1 MDPDSLHTHTTSG
14 LHNVSSYLRLLLA
27 SLVFYKTCGFYV
39 VNLFSKGPPP
49 LKKKLCINK
58 LVLAAMMQSQRFM
71 PLLKAYTTPWHPTP
85 LQTLPLST
93 SGPLSLTQPLS
104 CTKWV
109 LYNCSST
116 GESLFSAAQTKP

>member
-49 LKKKLCINK
+49 LKKKKKLCINK
-58 LVLAAMMQSQRFM
+58 HVLAVVMQFPEIHASTKSLHNTLASHSTPNSP
-71 PLLKAYTTPWHPTP
+71 PLYLRTP
-85 LQTLPLST
+85 
-93 SGPLSLTQPLS
+93 
-104 CTKWV
+104 
-109 LYNCSST
+109 
-116 GESLFSAAQTKP
+116 FSDTAALLHKVGLI